1 MSTPARELRSM
12 SSFDPAEPAILHD
25 CNSGKVETWTG
36 ENEADFRKNS
46 VARPD
51 GTSPGGTLCSMDGA
65 TCSAAKGGLRR
76 SPKVNTNRDGA
87 DTRQES
93 QMCCQDWTLA
103 HRQR

>member
-51 GTSPGGTLCSMDGA
+51 GTVCGTLVRWMGPRA
-65 TCSAAKGGLRR
+65 RRLRAGCGEVR
-76 SPKVNTNRDGA
+76 R
-87 DTRQES
+87 
-93 QMCCQDWTLA
+93 
-103 HRQR
+103 

>member
-51 GTSPGGTLCSMDGA
+51 GTVAWRDFVFDRWGHVLGG
-65 TCSAAKGGLRR
+65 
-76 SPKVNTNRDGA
+76 
-87 DTRQES
+87 
-93 QMCCQDWTLA
+93 
-103 HRQR
+103 

>member
-12 SSFDPAEPAILHD
+12 SSFDPSEPAILHD

-51 GTSPGGTLCSMDGA
+51 GTVAWRDFVFDGWGHVLGG
-65 TCSAAKGGLRR
+65 
-76 SPKVNTNRDGA
+76 
-87 DTRQES
+87 
-93 QMCCQDWTLA
+93 
-103 HRQR
+103 